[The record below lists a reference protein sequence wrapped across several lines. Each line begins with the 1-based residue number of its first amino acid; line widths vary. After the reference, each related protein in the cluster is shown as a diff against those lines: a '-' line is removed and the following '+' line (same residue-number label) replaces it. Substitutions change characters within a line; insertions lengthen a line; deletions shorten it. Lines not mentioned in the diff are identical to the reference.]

1 MANLTIRNIPK
12 DLLDKLRRLSQLER
26 RSLNSEVLVVLEKG
40 LDEYKPDKPY
50 EYIPV
55 EAQVEMWEKLS
66 GEWDD
71 PRSAD
76 VIAADVMEHRTVGRK
91 VDF

>member
-1 MANLTIRNIPK
+1 MINSFSSHNLT
-12 DLLDKLRRLSQLER
+12 EH
-26 RSLNSEVLVVLEKG
+26 
-40 LDEYKPDKPY
+40 
-50 EYIPV
+50 IPV

-71 PRSAD
+71 PRPAD
-76 VIAADVMEHRTVGRK
+76 VIAADGMEHRTVGRK